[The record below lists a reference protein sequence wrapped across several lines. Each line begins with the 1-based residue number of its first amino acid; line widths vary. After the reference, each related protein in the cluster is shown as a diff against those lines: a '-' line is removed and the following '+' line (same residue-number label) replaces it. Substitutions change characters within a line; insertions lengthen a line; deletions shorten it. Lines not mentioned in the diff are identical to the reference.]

1 MDIETENEN
10 LRREVSLLLEIVR
23 IYQQRMEVVK
33 TQYKELD
40 MIFRDTD
47 RALEI
52 LDEVSRIR
60 LLTPIPRYPLTK
72 R

>member
-33 TQYKELD
+33 TQYKELG

-60 LLTPIPRYPLTK
+60 LLTPIPRYPLTN
-72 R
+72 